1 MNKNIIKSLLS
12 LAAVALMWGCE
23 TGYYNENYLDGYQ
36 NNNEITDVRN
46 LELTLD
52 ADHYAAIAKNSTNK
66 SIAQEEGDEAVSALN
81 SLSKNHYFASAD
93 YAAMFI
99 PAYLDQLYPTYDNG
113 SVALVNYTL
122 AVDVPAN
129 VVAMNAATEY
139 TLTEDDYKTI
149 WNSETD
155 YVSAL
160 TPSTVNK
167 LKSVLVAT
175 EGMVAGD
182 YVAVTYNYSA
192 SEPATDDEN
201 EGGENEGEQPAAS
214 YTSVLGSAV
223 LDDVVEVRGYIS
235 AVSSQGPI
243 VTDNGGSVILY
254 KATGLEVGDEVT
266 VNGTITAYNCG
277 FQLDTSKG
285 ATFEKTGTVTT
296 AITYPTPVEITGAM
310 ADELL
315 TSRTENEYAQ
325 FVKIVGTTAISG
337 NYYNLNLE
345 GAETAVGSYYG
356 LTDEQ
361 KAKLTDGELTTVY
374 GYFFSISKS
383 SGAPKYINFIVTHIN
398 EEPAVAPAN
407 DYTTVLG
414 TAVLNDVVE
423 VKGYISAVSAQGP
436 ILTDNGGSVL
446 LYKTT
451 GYEIGDEVTV
461 NGTISS
467 YNKGFQIGTTGLT
480 IEKTGTTTVTYP
492 TAVELTGAMADE
504 LLTSR
509 VEDEYAQYVKIS
521 GTASVSGNYY
531 NFNIDGA
538 TTAVGSFY
546 GLTDAQKAVI
556 ADGGHYTIYGYF
568 VTISVYA
575 GAPKYI
581 NFITVALEENT
592 PTATTFAAKVTSEK
606 KYAFFK
612 YNGTAF
618 EATDIV
624 AVQPA
629 EMTEMGQTYGSFTN
643 PQQDNYLPK
652 YLAQKY
658 PYAQDGKSVY
668 VAYRCYANSVTSW
681 KVDHYTYTTEWS
693 KVIYFESKTDQ
704 FRKGE
709 GKWNIDRTL
718 ELNLPNGDAFTKSFY
733 QYCVNWVYD
742 NKDVALGAPA
752 RDNAGVIITTDIVN
766 INGAKPSGNYWVSNY
781 GNNEFYTGAS
791 AYYGNMDWRV
801 SAVRGGF
808 TAAGM
813 GELTD
818 EQIQEKLKEHTA
830 EVFGAV
836 LSCLYP
842 DMTPEEYKK
851 VVINFY
857 VYGPNVTY
865 TCAYTVTGTG
875 AFEYVADSMVA
886 L

>member
-12 LAAVALMWGCE
+12 IAAVALMWGCE

-192 SEPATDDEN
+192 SEPATDDE
-201 EGGENEGEQPAAS
+201 EQGGENEGEQPASS
-214 YTSVLGSAV
+214 YTSVLGSAA
-223 LDDVVEVRGYIS
+223 LGDVVEVKGYIS

-285 ATFEKTGTVTT
+285 ATFEKTGTVAT
-296 AITYPTPVEITGAM
+296 AITYPTPVEI
-310 ADELL
+310 
-315 TSRTENEYAQ
+315 
-325 FVKIVGTTAISG
+325 
-337 NYYNLNLE
+337 
-345 GAETAVGSYYG
+345 
-356 LTDEQ
+356 
-361 KAKLTDGELTTVY
+361 
-374 GYFFSISKS
+374 
-383 SGAPKYINFIVTHIN
+383 
-398 EEPAVAPAN
+398 
-407 DYTTVLG
+407 
-414 TAVLNDVVE
+414 
-423 VKGYISAVSAQGP
+423 
-436 ILTDNGGSVL
+436 
-446 LYKTT
+446 
-451 GYEIGDEVTV
+451 
-461 NGTISS
+461 
-467 YNKGFQIGTTGLT
+467 
-480 IEKTGTTTVTYP
+480 
-492 TAVELTGAMADE
+492 TGAMADE

-556 ADGGHYTIYGYF
+556 ADGGHYTVYGYF

-581 NFITVALEENT
+581 NFITVSLEEST
-592 PTATTFAAKVTSEK
+592 PAATTFAAKVTSEK

-658 PYAQDGKSVY
+658 PYAQDGKSLY
-668 VAYRCYANSVTSW
+668 VAYRCYASGATTW

-693 KVIYFESKTDQ
+693 KVIYFENKTDQ
-704 FRKGE
+704 FRKSE

-865 TCAYTVTGTG
+865 TCTYNVTGTG
-875 AFEYVADSMVA
+875 AFEFVADSMVA

>member
-12 LAAVALMWGCE
+12 IAAVALMWGCE

-192 SEPATDDEN
+192 SEPATDDE
-201 EGGENEGEQPAAS
+201 EQGGENEGEQPASS
-214 YTSVLGSAV
+214 YTSVLGSAA
-223 LDDVVEVRGYIS
+223 LGDVVEVKGYIS

-243 VTDNGGSVILY
+243 VTDNGGSIILY
-254 KATGLEVGDEVT
+254 KATGFEIGDEVT

-277 FQLDTSKG
+277 FQLDTTKG
-285 ATFEKTGTVTT
+285 AT
-296 AITYPTPVEITGAM
+296 A
-310 ADELL
+310 
-315 TSRTENEYAQ
+315 
-325 FVKIVGTTAISG
+325 
-337 NYYNLNLE
+337 
-345 GAETAVGSYYG
+345 
-356 LTDEQ
+356 
-361 KAKLTDGELTTVY
+361 
-374 GYFFSISKS
+374 
-383 SGAPKYINFIVTHIN
+383 
-398 EEPAVAPAN
+398 
-407 DYTTVLG
+407 
-414 TAVLNDVVE
+414 
-423 VKGYISAVSAQGP
+423 
-436 ILTDNGGSVL
+436 
-446 LYKTT
+446 
-451 GYEIGDEVTV
+451 
-461 NGTISS
+461 
-467 YNKGFQIGTTGLT
+467 
-480 IEKTGTTTVTYP
+480 EKTGTTTVTYP
-492 TAVELTGAMADE
+492 TAVELTGTMADE

-521 GTASVSGNYY
+521 GTASISGNYY

-556 ADGGHYTIYGYF
+556 ADGGHYTVYGYF

-658 PYAQDGKSVY
+658 PYAQDGKSLY
-668 VAYRCYANSVTSW
+668 VAYRCYASGATTW

>member
-12 LAAVALMWGCE
+12 IAAVALMWGCE

-192 SEPATDDEN
+192 SEPATDDE
-201 EGGENEGEQPAAS
+201 EQGGENEGEQPASS
-214 YTSVLGSAV
+214 YTSVLGSA
-223 LDDVVEVRGYIS
+223 
-235 AVSSQGPI
+235 A
-243 VTDNGGSVILY
+243 
-254 KATGLEVGDEVT
+254 
-266 VNGTITAYNCG
+266 
-277 FQLDTSKG
+277 
-285 ATFEKTGTVTT
+285 
-296 AITYPTPVEITGAM
+296 
-310 ADELL
+310 
-315 TSRTENEYAQ
+315 
-325 FVKIVGTTAISG
+325 
-337 NYYNLNLE
+337 
-345 GAETAVGSYYG
+345 
-356 LTDEQ
+356 
-361 KAKLTDGELTTVY
+361 
-374 GYFFSISKS
+374 
-383 SGAPKYINFIVTHIN
+383 
-398 EEPAVAPAN
+398 
-407 DYTTVLG
+407 LG
-414 TAVLNDVVE
+414 DVVE
-423 VKGYISAVSAQGP
+423 VKGYISAVSTQGP

-451 GYEIGDEVTV
+451 GYEVGDEVTV
-461 NGTISS
+461 SGTISA
-467 YNKGFQIGTTGLT
+467 YNKGFQIGTTGIT

-492 TAVELTGAMADE
+492 APLKITGAVADE
-504 LLTSR
+504 LLASR
-509 VEDEYAQYVKIS
+509 TEDGYAIYAEMS
-521 GTASVSGNYY
+521 GTTAVEKYI
-531 NFNIDGA
+531 NFNIEGA
-538 TTAVGSFY
+538 TTAQGSVY
-546 GLTDAQKAVI
+546 GATEEITAALTD
-556 ADGGHYTIYGYF
+556 GLNCTLYGYF
-568 VTISVYA
+568 VSISS
-575 GAPKYI
+575 GKYLNMI
-581 NFITVALEENT
+581 VTSIAVNT
-592 PTATTFAAKVTSEK
+592 NVATTFAAKVTSEK

-668 VAYRCYANSVTSW
+668 VAYRCYANSTTTW

-818 EQIQEKLKEHTA
+818 EQIQEKLKEHAA

>member
-12 LAAVALMWGCE
+12 IAAVALMWGCE

-46 LELTLD
+46 IELTLD

-66 SIAQEEGDEAVSALN
+66 TIAQDDSEDTVNALVA
-81 SLSKNHYFASAD
+81 LGKNHYFASAD
-93 YAAMFI
+93 HAAMFL

-122 AVDVPAN
+122 AVDVPAD

-149 WNSETD
+149 WGSETE

-167 LKSVLVAT
+167 LKSALVAT
-175 EGMVAGD
+175 EGMEAGS

-192 SEPATDDEN
+192 SEPSTGDE
-201 EGGENEGEQPAAS
+201 EQGGENGDVEQPASS
-214 YTSVLGSAV
+214 YTSVLG
-223 LDDVVEVRGYIS
+223 
-235 AVSSQGPI
+235 
-243 VTDNGGSVILY
+243 
-254 KATGLEVGDEVT
+254 
-266 VNGTITAYNCG
+266 TA
-277 FQLDTSKG
+277 
-285 ATFEKTGTVTT
+285 A
-296 AITYPTPVEITGAM
+296 
-310 ADELL
+310 
-315 TSRTENEYAQ
+315 
-325 FVKIVGTTAISG
+325 
-337 NYYNLNLE
+337 
-345 GAETAVGSYYG
+345 
-356 LTDEQ
+356 
-361 KAKLTDGELTTVY
+361 
-374 GYFFSISKS
+374 
-383 SGAPKYINFIVTHIN
+383 
-398 EEPAVAPAN
+398 
-407 DYTTVLG
+407 
-414 TAVLNDVVE
+414 LNDVVE
-423 VKGYISAVSAQGP
+423 VKGYISAVSSQGP

-461 NGTISS
+461 NGTIAS

-480 IEKTGTTTVTYP
+480 IEKTGTTTVNYP

-556 ADGGHYTIYGYF
+556 ADGGHYTVYGYF

-581 NFITVALEENT
+581 NFITVSLEES
-592 PTATTFAAKVTSEK
+592 TAAASTFAAKVTSEK

-652 YLAQKY
+652 FLAQKY

-668 VAYRCYANSVTSW
+668 VAYRCYASGATTW

-693 KVIYFESKTDQ
+693 KVIYFENKTDQ

-718 ELNLPNGDAFTKSFY
+718 EINLPNGDAYTKAFY

-766 INGAKPSGNYWVSNY
+766 IGGSKPAGNYWVSNY

-791 AYYGNMDWRV
+791 AYYGNIDWRV

-813 GELTD
+813 GDLTD
-818 EQIQEKLKEHTA
+818 DQIQEKLKEHTA

-836 LSCLYP
+836 LSYVYP

-857 VYGPNVTY
+857 AYGPNVTY

-875 AFEYVADSMVA
+875 TFEFVADSMVA

>member
-12 LAAVALMWGCE
+12 IAAVALMWGCE

-192 SEPATDDEN
+192 SEPATDDE
-201 EGGENEGEQPAAS
+201 EQGGENEGEQPASS

-223 LDDVVEVRGYIS
+223 LDDVVEVKGYIS
-235 AVSSQGPI
+235 AVSS
-243 VTDNGGSVILY
+243 
-254 KATGLEVGDEVT
+254 
-266 VNGTITAYNCG
+266 
-277 FQLDTSKG
+277 
-285 ATFEKTGTVTT
+285 
-296 AITYPTPVEITGAM
+296 
-310 ADELL
+310 
-315 TSRTENEYAQ
+315 
-325 FVKIVGTTAISG
+325 
-337 NYYNLNLE
+337 
-345 GAETAVGSYYG
+345 
-356 LTDEQ
+356 
-361 KAKLTDGELTTVY
+361 
-374 GYFFSISKS
+374 
-383 SGAPKYINFIVTHIN
+383 
-398 EEPAVAPAN
+398 
-407 DYTTVLG
+407 
-414 TAVLNDVVE
+414 
-423 VKGYISAVSAQGP
+423 QGP

-461 NGTISS
+461 NGTITS

-492 TAVELTGAMADE
+492 TPVELTGAMADE

-509 VEDEYAQYVKIS
+509 VEDGYAVYAKMTGV
-521 GTASVSGNYY
+521 AAVSKYI

-538 TTAVGSFY
+538 TTAQGSVY
-546 GLTDAQKAVI
+546 GATEEINALVTDGLAC
-556 ADGGHYTIYGYF
+556 TLYGYF
-568 VTISVYA
+568 VSISS
-575 GAPKYI
+575 GKYLNMI
-581 NFITVALEENT
+581 VTDVV
-592 PTATTFAAKVTSEK
+592 PTAAASTFAAKVTSEK

-668 VAYRCYANSVTSW
+668 VAYRCYASSITSW

-693 KVIYFESKTDQ
+693 KVIYFENKTDQ
-704 FRKGE
+704 YRKDE
-709 GKWNIDRTL
+709 GKWNLDRTL
-718 ELNLPNGDAFTKSFY
+718 EINLPNGDAYTKAFY

>member
-12 LAAVALMWGCE
+12 IAAVALMWGCE

-192 SEPATDDEN
+192 SEPATDDE
-201 EGGENEGEQPAAS
+201 EQGGENEGEQPAVS

-223 LDDVVEVRGYIS
+223 LNDVVEVRGYIS
-235 AVSSQGPI
+235 AVSS
-243 VTDNGGSVILY
+243 
-254 KATGLEVGDEVT
+254 
-266 VNGTITAYNCG
+266 
-277 FQLDTSKG
+277 
-285 ATFEKTGTVTT
+285 
-296 AITYPTPVEITGAM
+296 
-310 ADELL
+310 
-315 TSRTENEYAQ
+315 
-325 FVKIVGTTAISG
+325 
-337 NYYNLNLE
+337 
-345 GAETAVGSYYG
+345 
-356 LTDEQ
+356 
-361 KAKLTDGELTTVY
+361 
-374 GYFFSISKS
+374 
-383 SGAPKYINFIVTHIN
+383 
-398 EEPAVAPAN
+398 
-407 DYTTVLG
+407 
-414 TAVLNDVVE
+414 
-423 VKGYISAVSAQGP
+423 QGP

-461 NGTISS
+461 NGTITS

-492 TAVELTGAMADE
+492 TPVELTGAMADE

-509 VEDEYAQYVKIS
+509 VEDGYAVYAKMTGV
-521 GTASVSGNYY
+521 AAVSKYI

-538 TTAVGSFY
+538 TTAQGSVY
-546 GLTDAQKAVI
+546 GATEEINALVTDGLAC
-556 ADGGHYTIYGYF
+556 TLYGYF
-568 VTISVYA
+568 VSISS
-575 GAPKYI
+575 GKYLNMI
-581 NFITVALEENT
+581 VTDVV
-592 PTATTFAAKVTSEK
+592 PTAAASTFAAKVTSEK

-652 YLAQKY
+652 YLAQKF

-693 KVIYFESKTDQ
+693 KVIYFENKTDQ
-704 FRKGE
+704 YRKGE
-709 GKWNIDRTL
+709 GKWNLDRTL
-718 ELNLPNGDAFTKSFY
+718 EINLPNGDAFTKSFY

-875 AFEYVADSMVA
+875 TFEFVADSMVA